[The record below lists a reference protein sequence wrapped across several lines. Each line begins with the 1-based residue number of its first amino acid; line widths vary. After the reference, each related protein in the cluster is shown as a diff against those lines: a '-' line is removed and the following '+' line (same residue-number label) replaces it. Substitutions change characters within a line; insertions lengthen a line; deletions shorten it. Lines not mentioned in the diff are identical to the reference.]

1 MRGVAQV
8 GLVLGGGGLVGH
20 AYHAGTLRALAD
32 LGWDARDAA
41 VIVGTSAGSGVG
53 ALLRAGLPPRDLA
66 ARVLGEPLTSEGARV
81 VAKAPRP
88 TTSLPPLTAMGGV
101 RRPASPE
108 LLARSAMRWWRA
120 RPGHFVAAGLPEGGQ
135 PTTMI
140 GDRVRAI
147 YDGLG
152 RWPDKPL
159 WICAL
164 RLSDGERAVF
174 GRDPLPQT
182 DVATAV
188 EASSAI
194 PGMFAPVTIDGRR
207 YVDGGAHSPTN
218 ADLLSGLGL
227 DVIIVIS
234 PMSLRAGSALR
245 ATNATRFWWHRQ
257 LGQELARARRA
268 GARILVFEPTP
279 DDLAAMGLS
288 TEALDGRR
296 MPDVTRQAERSAA
309 AVLLEE
315 PPLD

>member
-1 MRGVAQV
+1 MAQV
-8 GLVLGGGGLVGH
+8 GLVLGAGGLVGH

-41 VIVGTSAGSGVG
+41 VVVGTSAGSGVG

-66 ARVLGEPLTSEGARV
+66 ARILGEPLTPEGAKV
-81 VAKAPRP
+81 VARAPRAAS
-88 TTSLPPLTAMGGV
+88 SLPPMTVSGGV
-101 RRPASPE
+101 PRPASPE
-108 LLARSAMRWWRA
+108 LLARSALRWWRA
-120 RPGHFVAAGLPEGGQ
+120 RPGHFMAAGLPEGGQ
-135 PTTMI
+135 PTAMI
-140 GDRVRAI
+140 GDRIRAV
-147 YDGLG
+147 YDGRG
-152 RWPDKPL
+152 RWPDRPL

-164 RLSDGERAVF
+164 RLSDGQRAVF
-174 GRDPLPQT
+174 GRDPVPQP

-194 PGMFAPVTIDGRR
+194 PGVFAPVAIDGRK

-218 ADLLSGLGL
+218 ADLLASLGL
-227 DVIIVIS
+227 DVIIVVS
-234 PMSLRAGSALR
+234 PMSLGAGTALR

-268 GARILVFEPTP
+268 GTRVLVFEPTA

-288 TEALDGRR
+288 TDALDGRR
-296 MPDVTRQAERSAA
+296 MPDVVRQAERSAA